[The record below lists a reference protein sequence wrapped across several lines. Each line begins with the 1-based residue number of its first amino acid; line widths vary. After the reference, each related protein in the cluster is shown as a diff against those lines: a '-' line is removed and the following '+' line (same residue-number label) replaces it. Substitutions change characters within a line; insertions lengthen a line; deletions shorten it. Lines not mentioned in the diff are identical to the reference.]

1 MAAESDIETYIEGSG
16 VARNPVGAR
25 RLLAEWKQ
33 KFIAHVKSLV
43 ADMIETFPGD
53 PVVNRVQ
60 NQITACAAIKPEK
73 IIYNI
78 GEVLYSFHE
87 KIYDKDEAFFLKQT
101 FDEIARDA
109 TNKKHAVDGIHI
121 ANRVKSMYGRLPLEA
136 RNAYLELLISML
148 DLFLYITTLS
158 QKMVE
163 HGV

>member
-1 MAAESDIETYIEGSG
+1 MAAESDISTYIEDDG
-16 VARNPVGAR
+16 VVRNPVGAR

-60 NQITACAAIKPEK
+60 NQVTACAEIKPEK
-73 IIYNI
+73 IIQNI
-78 GEVLYSFHE
+78 GEVLYSFHTQ
-87 KIYDKDEAFFLKQT
+87 IIDKDEAFFLKQT

-121 ANRVKSMYGRLPLEA
+121 ANRVKAMYGELPPEA
-136 RNAYLELLISML
+136 RDAYLNLLVSML
-148 DLFLYITTLS
+148 DLFLFISVLS
-158 QKMVE
+158 QKMAE